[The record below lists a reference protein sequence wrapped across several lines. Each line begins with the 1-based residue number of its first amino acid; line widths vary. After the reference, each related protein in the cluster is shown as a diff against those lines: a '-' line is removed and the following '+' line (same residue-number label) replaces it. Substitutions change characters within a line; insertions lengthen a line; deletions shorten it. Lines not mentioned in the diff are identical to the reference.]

1 MATKRNAQA
10 APAAATPAETWN
22 AALDLPRQQMTL
34 ATEGACA
41 MFQGFESMRRIQE
54 QAAHEA
60 LMHYTKAAQR
70 LKEANDLAQLLEI
83 QAELMRFDLDGATR
97 YWQQI
102 GEVAVVMQ
110 NELANRFG
118 HLANNGG
125 LAPAAMPTDSLQALA
140 TNWLQFFKGNA
151 RSEAS

>member
-1 MATKRNAQA
+1 MATKRNT
-10 APAAATPAETWN
+10 PAASPETASAEAWN

-41 MFQGFESMRRIQE
+41 MFHGFETMRHIQE
-54 QAAHEA
+54 KAAHEA
-60 LMHYTKAAQR
+60 LMHYTKAAQQLR
-70 LKEANDLAQLLEI
+70 DAKDPAQLLEI
-83 QAELMRFDLDGATR
+83 QAELMRFDLEGATR

-102 GEVAVVMQ
+102 GAAAVDMQ

-118 HLANNGG
+118 QLAGNGG
-125 LAPAAMPTDSLQALA
+125 LPQATLPTDSLQALA
-140 TNWLQFFKGNA
+140 TNWLQFFKGNS